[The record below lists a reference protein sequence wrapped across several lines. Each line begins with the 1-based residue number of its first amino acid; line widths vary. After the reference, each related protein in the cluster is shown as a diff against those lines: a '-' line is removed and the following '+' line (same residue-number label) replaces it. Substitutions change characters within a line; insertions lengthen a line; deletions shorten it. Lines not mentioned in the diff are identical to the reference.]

1 MKVLTE
7 LETERLR
14 GGLGPITVSPTVSVN
29 TGFINVVQL
38 NTSANTATSLGG
50 GAAIGLLQGNGVD
63 VMSFL
68 G

>member
-1 MKVLTE
+1 MKILTE
-7 LETERLR
+7 PEAERLR

-29 TGFINVVQL
+29 TGFINLVQL

-50 GAAIGLLQGNGVD
+50 SAGIAALQGNGVD
-63 VMSFL
+63 LTSFL